1 MIPRK
6 KKNSS
11 KVNLTISVIFHAV
24 VVVLAFVL
32 AAKTGLIPK
41 KYIPIALIKPPEE
54 KQPEKPKPPEPEVKP
69 PKPEEAPKVS
79 VPEPKVA
86 SAPPPSAAPTA
97 PAAAPAQSIRAA
109 FDFSGGKA
117 VSDMSSDP
125 RSMYKALVEH
135 TLRLHWNRPEDMAD
149 DKFVAEVELTIDA
162 KGNIQN
168 TRWISG
174 SGNARWDNS
183 VKEALAEVKSVN
195 KVRPANFPE
204 KFVTRFDVQSI
215 QDMQLSSR

>member
-1 MIPRK
+1 
-6 KKNSS
+6 
-11 KVNLTISVIFHAV
+11 
-24 VVVLAFVL
+24 
-32 AAKTGLIPK
+32 
-41 KYIPIALIKPPEE
+41 
-54 KQPEKPKPPEPEVKP
+54 
-69 PKPEEAPKVS
+69 
-79 VPEPKVA
+79 
-86 SAPPPSAAPTA
+86 
-97 PAAAPAQSIRAA
+97 
-109 FDFSGGKA
+109 
-117 VSDMSSDP
+117 
-125 RSMYKALVEH
+125 MYKALVEH